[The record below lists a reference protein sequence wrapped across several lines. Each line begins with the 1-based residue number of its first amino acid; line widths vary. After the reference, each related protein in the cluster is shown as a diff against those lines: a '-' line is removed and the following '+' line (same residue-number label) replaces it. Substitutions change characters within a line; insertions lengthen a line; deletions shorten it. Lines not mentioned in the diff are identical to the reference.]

1 MISEYLESGLKN
13 RLEEMIEIKFGDDI
27 SNVNVLNED
36 FQNIKVQ
43 LIALGLIEE
52 SIKKRST
59 KDTGVYWTLTKY
71 GNKQMFI
78 LKAIK
83 K

>member
-1 MISEYLESGLKN
+1 
-13 RLEEMIEIKFGDDI
+13 MIEIKFGDDI

-59 KDTGVYWTLTKY
+59 KDKGVYWTLTKY